1 MPTPEMN
8 DPPSVT
14 AEVEV
19 SRPTAGIALLRL
31 RAPERRNALTGG
43 FARAIVAAL
52 RGLDED
58 ETLAAVVV
66 SGGEDAFCAG
76 AHRAVLDGAAQG
88 EEGAL
93 ADLASIYEV
102 FVSLRAMKAPT
113 VAAVCGPAVGAG
125 LNLALA
131 CDIRMLAGDAY
142 LRSMFLANSI
152 HPAGGHLRMLAPLVG
167 HELATAMAVFDRPVT
182 GAEGAAAG
190 LGLGPF
196 AAAEVE
202 TEVLAMVER
211 AAAKPALARSI
222 KASMPA
228 VAELDVEVAAE
239 FEAKAQRSS
248 LKGRSV

>member
-8 DPPSVT
+8 EVT
-14 AEVEV
+14 SASAEVEV
-19 SRPTAGIALLRL
+19 STPTAGIALLRL
-31 RAPERRNALTGG
+31 RAPGRRNALTGD

-58 ETLAAVVV
+58 EELAAVIV
-66 SGGEDAFCAG
+66 SGGEDSFCAG
-76 AHRAVLDGAAQG
+76 AHRAVLDGAAK
-88 EEGAL
+88 EEAGAL

-102 FVSLRAMKAPT
+102 FVTLRAMRVPT

-167 HELATAMAVFDRPVT
+167 HELATAMAVFDRPLS

-196 AAAEVE
+196 AAARVE
-202 TEVLAMVER
+202 DEALAMVER
-211 AAAKPALARSI
+211 AAAQPTLARSI
-222 KASMPA
+222 KASMPV
-228 VAELDVEVAAE
+228 VAGLDVEAAAD
-239 FEAKAQRSS
+239 FEAAAQRSS